1 MPFTILQAGT
11 SIQMLDKN
19 YDFVSLTLPTN
30 IQVDSSLPPRFA
42 VFNRYVV
49 MVNSVSRP
57 IIIDPEG
64 NVYVLTPRKP
74 GNLIT
79 LAGAAGG
86 TLSGTFRVK
95 ATFVIK
101 DIDGNVITE
110 SAFGPQSAAATISG
124 QYLLATNVSVSPDT
138 SSMLVGGL
146 RRLYRTTTNGSVFF
160 PWIDVDGNTVTSVQ
174 DDLSDASLSLVA
186 APTLGSP
193 PDLYLIAEF
202 KRRLFGVGR
211 NDKDTLFHSEAS
223 RMYAWPET
231 NSFPIQPVG
240 EDDRGVTA
248 LIRRRD
254 ELGVARRSAFHKIV
268 PSGSGFG
275 LLTVTEGSGVESQE
289 SVVIIKDVAYYLGH
303 AKGQFGIYKWDS
315 GGVVNI
321 SDRAVQSWLNSDTYF
336 DRGEFKNAFARYNP
350 GTNAYELHLKDKETG
365 DDRWI
370 SFDIDR
376 QLFFGPHKTEAFI
389 PRCTGLIVDSTD
401 VTRPAMGGTN
411 GFIYQMNQPTYEDE
425 GFPIEFDVETMAHH
439 GNAPEIDHYWGELSV
454 LTRQEIA
461 PNAGSLI
468 VTPSTGEIG
477 AEVVNGLVTGKT
489 TVVNLQEGDPMEAD
503 LTQSRHRLDRVGI
516 GKVAKFRFYL
526 KDIGKGVRIFGY
538 ELPFHELGRR

>member
-11 SIQMLDKN
+11 ALQMLDKN

-30 IQVDSSLPPRFA
+30 VQISSNLPARFTI
-42 VFNRYVV
+42 FNRYVV

-64 NVYVLTPRKP
+64 NVFVLTPRKP

-86 TLSGTFRVK
+86 TLSGTYRVK

-101 DIDGNVITE
+101 DTDGNIITE
-110 SAFGPQSAAATISG
+110 SDFGPISAAATISS
-124 QYLLATNVSVSPDT
+124 QWLRATNIPVSPDT
-138 SSMLVGGL
+138 SSMVVGGL
-146 RRLYRTTTNGSVFF
+146 RRIYRTTTGGSTYF
-160 PWIDVDGNTVTSVQ
+160 PWIDLDGNTVTSIQ

-186 APTLGSP
+186 APTLGAP
-193 PDLYLIAEF
+193 PDLYLVAEF
-202 KRRLFGVGR
+202 KKRLFGVGR
-211 NDKDTLFHSEAS
+211 NDKDTLYHSEAS
-223 RMYAWPET
+223 KMYAWPAT

-240 EDDRGVTA
+240 EDEQGVTA

-275 LLTVTEGSGVESQE
+275 LLTITEGSGVESQE
-289 SVVIIKDVAYYLGH
+289 SVVIIKDVGYYLGH

-315 GGVVNI
+315 AGVANI
-321 SDRAVQSWLNSDTYF
+321 SDKQVQSWLNSDTYF
-336 DRGEFKNAFARYNP
+336 DRAEFKNAFGRYNP
-350 GTNAYELHLKDKETG
+350 VTNAYELHLKDKASG

-370 SFDIDR
+370 SLDLNR
-376 QLFFGPHKTEAFI
+376 MQFFGPHKTDAFI
-389 PRCTGLIVDSTD
+389 PRCTGHIVDSTN
-401 VTRPAMGGTN
+401 VIRAAIGGTN
-411 GFIYQMNQPTYEDE
+411 GFIYQMNMPTFEDE
-425 GFPIEFDVETMAHH
+425 GYPIEFDVESPAFHA
-439 GNAPEIDHYWGELSV
+439 NAPEIDHYWGELSV

-461 PNAGSLI
+461 PNAGKLI

-477 AEVVNGLVTGKT
+477 QEVVDGVPTGKT
-489 TVVNLQEGDPMEAD
+489 TVVNLQEGDSMEAD
-503 LTQSRHRLDRVGI
+503 LTQSRHRLDRLGI
-516 GKVAKFRFYL
+516 GKVAKLRFYL
-526 KDIGKGVRIFGY
+526 KEIGKGVRIFGY